1 MKGALSHELEIG
13 LPADEIWSV
22 YRRLELAELVV
33 KLLPNVINKMDLVE
47 GDGGV
52 GTIIQLYFPP
62 GTPLVQ
68 SYKEKFTNID
78 DEKRTKETHVVE
90 GGYLEL
96 GFISYMVR
104 LEVIEKT
111 EANSIIKSTIEYEVD
126 ENFASNASLIS
137 TTPLAIIHETVGKY
151 LIEKKSNA

>member
-62 GTPLVQ
+62 G
-68 SYKEKFTNID
+68 EF
-78 DEKRTKETHVVE
+78 
-90 GGYLEL
+90 
-96 GFISYMVR
+96 
-104 LEVIEKT
+104 
-111 EANSIIKSTIEYEVD
+111 SIIYNK
-126 ENFASNASLIS
+126 F
-137 TTPLAIIHETVGKY
+137 
-151 LIEKKSNA
+151 